1 MVYAAQY
8 VSSHIHIYDQETSTS
23 MCCVVQAEQETGR
36 LFDEF
41 SYSFNT

>member
-1 MVYAAQY
+1 MNKKPVCVY
-8 VSSHIHIYDQETSTS
+8 VSHNDKKQKT
-23 MCCVVQAEQETGR
+23 QN

>member
-1 MVYAAQY
+1 MNKKPMFMGCTVTKKQKT
-8 VSSHIHIYDQETSTS
+8 Q
-23 MCCVVQAEQETGR
+23 C